1 VLATEKGGQYCDN
14 VGVGVGALVGLVGA
28 GEGLKLGAEGVGV
41 GAGVGDPGVY
51 VGESEGAA
59 VGGNEVGDAVG
70 VNVASL
76 KEPSM
81 PVRPTVP
88 EHVSAS

>member
-1 VLATEKGGQYCDN
+1 M
-14 VGVGVGALVGLVGA
+14 
-28 GEGLKLGAEGVGV
+28 
-41 GAGVGDPGVY
+41 GDPGVY
-51 VGESEGAA
+51 GGESGGAG

-88 EHVSAS
+88 EQVSASWQPSSMM